1 MTISDIGRLAEEYG
15 CAVYNFCLKI
25 AEDTYSAEEL
35 YQNTF
40 LKALEKCEA
49 IDENNNPKAYLCS
62 IAVSL
67 LKSSK
72 RKAARRHAIAPTVT
86 IEEVTEKAGTRFE
99 ENLLQKELY
108 GVIKSAVS
116 TLDEK
121 LRLPVLLHYVGDMPL
136 SEIAIVMK
144 VPEGTVKSRLHTAR
158 KIIKE
163 QLEVYKND

>member
-1 MTISDIGRLAEEYG
+1 MTVSDIGRLAEEHG
-15 CAVYNFCLKI
+15 SAIYNFCLKI
-25 AEDTYSAEEL
+25 TDDTYSAEEL

-40 LKALEKCEA
+40 LKALEKRES
-49 IDENNNPKAYLCS
+49 IDETNNPKAYLCS

-72 RKAARRHAIAPTVT
+72 RKAARRHGIAPTVT
-86 IEEVTEKAGTRFE
+86 IEEVTEKTGTRFE
-99 ENLLQKELY
+99 EDILKKEFY

-116 TLDEK
+116 MLDEK
-121 LRLPVLLHYVGDMPL
+121 LRLPILLHYVSDMPL
-136 SEIAIVMK
+136 SEIATVMN

-158 KIIKE
+158 KLIKE